1 MWGSEGRELI
11 EILNRHKEEISL
23 SISKTVASSK
33 QESWKFTEVKCGKS
47 YYKQLRVI
55 LEIMSLLAREKPL
68 RFSVVKLAIS
78 SKKEETIN
86 TLDNKRLTHSKIA
99 IKER

>member
-1 MWGSEGRELI
+1 MWGSESCELI

-23 SISKTVASSK
+23 SISKTAAISK
-33 QESWKFTEVKCGKS
+33 QESWKLTEVKCGKS
-47 YYKQLRVI
+47 CYKQLRVI
-55 LEIMSLLAREKPL
+55 LEIVSLLARAKPL

-78 SKKEETIN
+78 SKIEETNN
-86 TLDNKRLTHSKIA
+86 TADNQWLTQNKIA